1 MAERWRRCSA
11 CKKDIA
17 LSAVYWVCSVSTC
30 NRARTALVFCSV
42 DCWEI
47 HLPTERHREAWAVEA
62 RAPKVPDPSEGRPAH
77 AHDLRA
83 WAGLGL
89 GHGPKSR
96 ARARRRRRASCRAA
110 RSARSRSYAGVRRR
124 GREQPDRH
132 PGRREQAQGYVREG
146 SGFNTSDRVML
157 VLSDVLRKLC
167 DQAIRSARRARAGH
181 RRSTATCRPRLAL
194 STGRV
199 DDTGTSTVALW
210 G

>member
-30 NRARTALVFCSV
+30 NRARTALVFCTV

-62 RAPKVPDPSEGRPAH
+62 RAPKVPDPSEGVVRM
-77 AHDLRA
+77 RTTS
-83 WAGLGL
+83 
-89 GHGPKSR
+89 GHGPVAGVGPAPKSTPGPGKP
-96 ARARRRRRASCRAA
+96 SV
-110 RSARSRSYAGVRRR
+110 SRSPSAGADEEKSSPSDILVVASKLK
-124 GREQPDRH
+124 Q
-132 PGRREQAQGYVREG
+132 YIREG

-167 DQAIRSARRARAGH
+167 DEAIRGARRAGRDIVVDRDLPAPP
-181 RRSTATCRPRLAL
+181 SPR
-194 STGRV
+194 
-199 DDTGTSTVALW
+199 
-210 G
+210 

>member
-17 LSAVYWVCSVSTC
+17 LSAIYWVCSVSTC

-62 RAPKVPDPSEGRPAH
+62 RAPKVPDPAEGAVRM
-77 AHDLRA
+77 RTTS
-83 WAGLGL
+83 
-89 GHGPKSR
+89 GHGPVSGSGTAQKE
-96 ARARRRRRASCRAA
+96 ASPGGGSGGGPGPGSALRKTAA
-110 RSARSRSYAGVRRR
+110 GAVDDESSPTDILVVASKLK
-124 GREQPDRH
+124 D
-132 PGRREQAQGYVREG
+132 YVRER

-167 DQAIRSARRARAGH
+167 DQGIAHARRR
-181 RRSTATCRPRLAL
+181 
-194 STGRV
+194 GRDTV
-199 DDTGTSTVALW
+199 DGADVPSER
-210 G
+210 